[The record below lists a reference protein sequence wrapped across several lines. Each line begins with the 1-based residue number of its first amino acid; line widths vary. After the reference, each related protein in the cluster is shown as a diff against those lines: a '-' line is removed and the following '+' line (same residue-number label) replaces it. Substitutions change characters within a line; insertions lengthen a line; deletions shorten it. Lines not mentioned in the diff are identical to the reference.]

1 MARTVQSAGTVRVV
15 GYARV
20 STDQQANEGLSLAVQ
35 KAKIEQYAALYNLE
49 LVAVIEDA
57 GASAKT
63 LDRAGL
69 QQALGILRKGM
80 ADGLLICKLDRLTR
94 SVRDLGALIEDYFDR
109 YTLMSIEDKV
119 DTSSA
124 SGRLILNILMSVSQ
138 WEREAIS
145 ERTKAVMVHKR
156 SHHERTSF
164 HAPYG
169 FRIDTDGKTLI
180 RDVDEQAMIGA
191 IREARTRGL
200 SQRAI
205 LAELDAQGYTTRKKT
220 AFSLQQL
227 QRVMSQAQIA

>member
-1 MARTVQSAGTVRVV
+1 MV
-15 GYARV
+15 GYVRV
-20 STDQQANEGLSLAVQ
+20 STDQQASEGLSLAAQ
-35 KAKIEQYAALYNLE
+35 KAKIEQYATLYTLE

-63 LDRAGL
+63 LDREGL
-69 QQALGILRKGM
+69 QHALSMLRKGQ

-156 SHHERTSF
+156 SHHERTSL

-180 RDVDEQAMIGA
+180 PDVDEQAMITA
-191 IREARTRGL
+191 IREARSREL